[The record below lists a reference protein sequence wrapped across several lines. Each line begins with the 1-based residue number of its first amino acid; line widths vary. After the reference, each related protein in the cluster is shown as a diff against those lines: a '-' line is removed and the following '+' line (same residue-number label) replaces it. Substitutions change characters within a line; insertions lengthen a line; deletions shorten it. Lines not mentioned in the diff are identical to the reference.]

1 MSWKPSLF
9 PLGIRTSG
17 ITITIQDMQ
26 TIANHRQNQKQRRGL
41 AFLGKRRELGGV
53 VSPESP
59 EGSWRL
65 LAGWA
70 AAGSDPQG
78 SQSGEKFP
86 SSCWIVRWFASSC
99 QDVGACLFRLAM
111 PGWEGELPL
120 QAFFAPIL
128 AEVSFIHSAA
138 PMASPAHL

>member
-1 MSWKPSLF
+1 
-9 PLGIRTSG
+9 
-17 ITITIQDMQ
+17 MQ

-53 VSPESP
+53 VSPGSP

-70 AAGSDPQG
+70 AAGSDRQG

-86 SSCWIVRWFASSC
+86 SSCWKVRWFASSR
-99 QDVGACLFRLAM
+99 QDAGACLFLFGHAWLGRR
-111 PGWEGELPL
+111 
-120 QAFFAPIL
+120 AP
-128 AEVSFIHSAA
+128 
-138 PMASPAHL
+138 PAGLLRPNFS